1 MTKRI
6 LSICILSISLVLLSA
21 ACGGGGDDPTATP
34 KLAPTKAPAVAPTDT
49 PATSSGNVGAGTPI
63 FVEMTSNPYKYSTSE
78 FSLNLGETYSLTL
91 VADAEFHTFSV
102 SELWGDIYVNPNETV
117 KQDITPGAAGTFKLY
132 CIPHETTGM
141 VGEVTVS

>member
-1 MTKRI
+1 MTKRLLNI
-6 LSICILSISLVLLSA
+6 SILSISLVLLTA

-34 KLAPTKAPAVAPTDT
+34 KLVPTKAPAAAPTDT
-49 PATSSGNVGAGTPI
+49 PATSSGGSGTPI
-63 FVEMTSNPYKYSTSE
+63 SVEMASNPYSYSTSE

-91 VADAEFHTFSV
+91 VGDAEFHTFSV

-117 KQDITPGAAGTFKLY
+117 KQDITPSSAGTFKLY

-141 VGEVTVS
+141 VGEITVS